1 MATDVVLRT
10 PRVTAAQAAGTADG
24 HEVARVASPALASSR
39 AGRARCGGDAPRVL
53 RATALG
59 LGAAR
64 ALRGGAEGAVV
75 LAFGPGGYLLL
86 GDRHV
91 LLAPVRSPL
100 GPLSVLVAGLAAG
113 HLVPGDRVRVTDDA
127 LELASLRIVLA
138 GARPAPAPRATPLS
152 ADWRPALAAALR
164 VVAPVPADLIAGLD
178 ALARG
183 DVGGGLSRLAG
194 LGEGLT
200 PAGDD
205 VLAGY
210 MAWRWSQGTR
220 LTLPAHNC
228 APLGRDYLRCAER
241 GELPAPAAR
250 VLQAIRD
257 GEPQAAERA
266 ARGLGAW
273 GASSGRALLWGI
285 AAGARCDH
293 A

>member
-1 MATDVVLRT
+1 VIETAVAQ
-10 PRVTAAQAAGTADG
+10 PRWG
-24 HEVARVASPALASSR
+24 
-39 AGRARCGGDAPRVL
+39 GRDAPRVL

-59 LGAAR
+59 PGAAR
-64 ALRGGAEGAVV
+64 ALRDGPEGTVA

-91 LLAPVRSPL
+91 LLAPVRSPP
-100 GPLSVLVAGLAAG
+100 GPLSVLVAGLARG
-113 HLVPGDRVRVTDDA
+113 DLLPGDPVRVADDV
-127 LELASLRIVLA
+127 LEVGPLRIVLA
-138 GARPAPAPRATPLS
+138 GARSAPPPRATALS
-152 ADWRPALAAALR
+152 ADWRPALVAALR
-164 VVAPVPADLIAGLD
+164 VVAPVPAILTAGLD

-210 MAWRWSQGTR
+210 MAWRWAQGTR
-220 LTLPAHNC
+220 MTLPAHDC
-228 APLGRDYLRCAER
+228 APLGRDYLRCAEL

-250 VLQAIRD
+250 ALQAIRD
-257 GEPQAAERA
+257 GDPQAAERA
-266 ARGLGAW
+266 ARGLCAW

-285 AAGARCDH
+285 AAGARSDH